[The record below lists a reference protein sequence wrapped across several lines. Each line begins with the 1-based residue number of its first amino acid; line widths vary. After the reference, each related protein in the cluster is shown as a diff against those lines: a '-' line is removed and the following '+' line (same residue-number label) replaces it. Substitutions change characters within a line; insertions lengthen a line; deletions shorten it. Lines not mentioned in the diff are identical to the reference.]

1 MDRAK
6 IMGINEYTFLRTL
19 GKGAFAEVKLGT
31 KSKLEN
37 ETDVVRDL
45 DVNNFERC
53 VCVVLVVLTQ
63 LMLSVVGFSSLNA

>member
-6 IMGINEYTFLRTL
+6 ILGVNQYTFLRTL

-37 ETDVVRDL
+37 DDVVRDL
-45 DVNNFERC
+45 DVDDFERYGN
-53 VCVVLVVLTQ
+53 VL
-63 LMLSVVGFSSLNA
+63 S